1 MLAESRCP
9 ACLASVFCRWKRS
22 GRETD
27 VKEPQF
33 PDVKEYQIEPLLQ
46 RNIFL
51 GLETTLDLT
60 WKDWVIGR
68 EYTKTL
74 VIRNIRNK
82 LQKLHISAPGSKFF
96 SILNPKVV
104 LLSPG
109 TSVSIPITFKPLQKC
124 GYNDCIQFQAIE
136 GSFKVCLHAVLPSH
150 TLKVPESVMLPLCA
164 VEHYTLTSFPL
175 KNISKVQ
182 LSFKWDSAAPFQ
194 LSPEQGRLK
203 PGQQCVIEVDFQ
215 PLEAQVYQQ
224 QVHCT
229 YGEDGSKADSCC
241 AVLLQGIAK
250 YPFLQLRISNE
261 EEENIHGDIELD
273 FGSVAVGHSLSKHFE
288 IFNPSPVSV
297 WFSLSQL
304 PGAVAIFGSHFSWDV
319 TSEKIVPGGSI
330 QILVTYSPTEVD
342 IVSVEYLSLNYR
354 GSLSKSHVKLI
365 GKCLGPELCLS
376 SSVVDFGCVE
386 EKGSAVQ
393 TVELLNTSP
402 VQATYQWDID
412 SANSVFRV
420 SPASGTVLP
429 YGQIKV
435 NVSYKPTHPMPHH
448 RRVAC
453 LILLR
458 EPLFLDLIG
467 TCHPDFQKPVAL
479 TLEHLVEYKYKLCCM
494 SNSSDTQLGAPLPT
508 EEEGNSATVIP
519 PAPME
524 KSNEIR
530 EGHVDSLFTPSF
542 PFVSTEPSEL
552 LFNHKATSFI
562 ATSSAVSQC
571 VTFKNHTK
579 EKLSLMWT
587 VIQDSP
593 FCVTPS
599 SFELAPLKSTTA
611 LVTYEPR
618 QINTLHGGE
627 LECFAYCKMPKED
640 PSSEQVLPCLPCCVT
655 VRVISHSFQPGKEHF
670 TPSYILKPQQVVFPP
685 LSVISYRTV
694 LLQNNSDQPLTF
706 CLKHRTNSDLPRS
719 VHMSPGCGFIQPGQH
734 QILTIGAVP
743 TLYSPTDGFNL
754 PLQLNAAKFTKELT
768 VVSSLKKPC
777 VSFENSNSLHFSAT
791 AVGSKSQHTHS
802 IKNLSSVPI
811 KFQWVISER
820 DRNLI
825 WVEPDVG
832 KLHPNESLVQ
842 TWTFSPLTEK
852 TYAFK
857 PSLRFQSDDFNKSS
871 LSFKVE
877 GIGAAG
883 TIQAGEEL
891 LDMGESLVGSC
902 RSVNIP
908 IVNNC
913 SCPISFHLSVQLEEN
928 PPGSEDSSALHLDR
942 ETGTIASHSTVLL
955 GSTLRLGA
963 HGRYLWTIS
972 YQITDANG
980 FYTCPPKKLCEVQ
993 VKGVFPAL
1001 QVVDACSSGS
1011 VARLC
1016 KQYLWKLFSL
1026 DSFNEHLL
1034 STPCPAEITFKVSTK
1049 RSLNSL
1055 SSIPQVMLDCNFGAA
1070 PLQSEPSDFMLMF
1083 WNPGSVAVDWT
1094 FLFPEDQEMELED
1107 WAVTGQFSS
1116 KELQQMKVQDNQLF
1130 RVTPRSGT
1138 LLPGQK
1144 SSVHFCYSHDFI
1156 GIDRLPVLFKL
1167 SLGREFLLNF
1177 QGVTLNR
1184 NEPYLHFVS
1193 SHHVFTPVAIR
1204 DSSPPRQ
1211 IYELYNGGAVTVHYE
1226 VDQAVLSQLQMEN
1239 YDHPVLSCLSP
1250 QGEVLPGNKAML
1262 EWIFSPLEAKMYHI
1276 DVPIHI
1282 LERDSVIINFEGCG
1296 MDALSTS
1303 ANISIEYSDAKTHE
1317 HCAQKGP
1324 FPGQVALLSTDSVFI
1339 GDMPVCTKSS
1349 RVLFITS
1356 LSYTETVYF
1365 VWEIPTQSN
1374 QQVVQIHPERGCLGP
1389 GECVMCILTFVS
1401 DFPTVYQL
1409 DLICQITQEAA
1420 LIHYHK
1426 ALQCWEEEQK
1436 RQQNEFTITDKIP
1449 SRTQRI
1455 LVDEIPLAPPARKGA
1470 PLRKYKTLPPICGS
1484 EPVGNLYDKNKRAQ
1498 TRLERE
1504 SAKIWRRPQPPRPA
1518 LLHLSVTAHTYDIP
1532 DFYTHF
1538 PDQYLQ
1544 LTRTKQTLTNSSS
1557 TRHLA
1562 KLCPS
1567 TCGVERDIVVDIL
1580 TPLYRELLDDPAI
1593 AKSLMVLASSPPI
1606 YECQTSTSPSSTLP
1620 SSPQHSVQSSWTVD
1634 GEEAAV
1640 CLGKIP
1646 QIQATAESKHAP
1658 SDLAEAVLLKT
1669 LQNLMMEAVTG
1680 ELSLSAHPRRKLS
1693 TSSSARSRMS
1703 FAERS

>member
-9 ACLASVFCRWKRS
+9 ACLASAFCRWKRS
-22 GRETD
+22 SRETD
-27 VKEPQF
+27 VKEPQL
-33 PDVKEYQIEPLLQ
+33 PDIKQCQ
-46 RNIFL
+46 RKSHPQRSIFL

-60 WKDWVIGR
+60 WKDWVIER

-74 VIRNIRNK
+74 VISNIRNK
-82 LQKLHISAPGSKFF
+82 LQKLHISAPETKFF
-96 SILNPKVV
+96 SILNPEVV
-104 LLSPG
+104 ILSPG
-109 TSVSIPITFKPLQKC
+109 TSFSIPVTFKPLQKC
-124 GYNDCIQFQAIE
+124 GYKDCIQFQAIE
-136 GSFKVCLHAVLPSH
+136 GSFKVYLHAVLSNH
-150 TLKVPESVMLPLCA
+150 TMKVPESVMLPLCA

-182 LSFKWDSAAPFQ
+182 MSFKWNSAAPFQ

-203 PGQQCVIEVDFQ
+203 PGQQCVITVDFQ
-215 PLEAQVYQQ
+215 PVEAQVYQK

-229 YGEDGSKADSCC
+229 YGEDGNKANSCC
-241 AVLLQGIAK
+241 TVLLQGIGK
-250 YPFLQLRISNE
+250 YPYLQLRISNDKE
-261 EEENIHGDIELD
+261 ETSHGDIELD
-273 FGSVAVGHSLSKHFE
+273 FGSVAVGHSLSKQFE

-304 PGAVAIFGSHFSWDV
+304 PGAVAIFGPHFSWDV
-319 TSEKIVPGGSI
+319 TSEKIVPGGSV
-330 QILVTYSPTEVD
+330 QVLVTYSPTVVD

-354 GSLSKSHVKLI
+354 GSLSKSQVKLI
-365 GKCLGPELCLS
+365 GKCMGPELCLS
-376 SSVVDFGCVE
+376 STVVDFGCVE
-386 EKGSAVQ
+386 EKGSAEQ
-393 TVELLNTSP
+393 TVELLNSSP

-412 SANSVFRV
+412 CANSVFRV

-429 YGQIKV
+429 YSQIKV
-435 NVSYKPTHPMPHH
+435 KVSYKPTHPMPHH

-453 LILLR
+453 LILLG

-467 TCHPDFQKPVAL
+467 TCHTNLQEPVAL
-479 TLEHLVEYKYKLCCM
+479 TFEHLVEYKSTLCYMC
-494 SNSSDTQLGAPLPT
+494 NSSDTLLGVPL
-508 EEEGNSATVIP
+508 EEEGHSATAIP

-524 KSNEIR
+524 KLNEIR
-530 EGHVDSLFTPSF
+530 EEHVDSLFSPSF
-542 PFVSTEPSEL
+542 PFVSVEPSEL
-552 LFNHKATSFI
+552 LFNHKTRSFI
-562 ATSSAVSQC
+562 APSFAVSQC

-618 QINTLHGGE
+618 QINALHGGE
-627 LECFAYCKMPKED
+627 LECFAYCKMPQED
-640 PSSEQVLPCLPCCVT
+640 PSSEQDLPCLPCCVT
-655 VRVISHSFQPGKEHF
+655 VRVISHSFQPGKDHF
-670 TPSYILKPQQVVFPP
+670 TPSCILKPHQVVFPP
-685 LSVISYRTV
+685 LSLISYRTV
-694 LLQNNSDQPLTF
+694 LLQNNGDQPLTF
-706 CLKHRTNSDLPRS
+706 CLNYRTNSDLPRS

-743 TLYSPTDGFNL
+743 TLDSPTEGFNL
-754 PLQLNAAKFTKELT
+754 PLQLNADEFTKELT

-777 VSFENSNSLHFSAT
+777 VSFENSNELHFTAT
-791 AVGSKSQHTHS
+791 AVGSKSQHSHS

-811 KFQWVISER
+811 TFQWIISER
-820 DRNLI
+820 DQNLI
-825 WVEPDVG
+825 CVEPDAG

-852 TYAFK
+852 AYTFK
-857 PSLRFQSDDFNKSS
+857 PTLSFQSDDFNKSQ
-871 LSFKVE
+871 LIFRVN
-877 GIGAAG
+877 GTGAAG
-883 TIQAGEEL
+883 TIEAGKEL

-902 RSVNIP
+902 RSFNIP

-928 PPGSEDSSALHLDR
+928 PPDSEDNSALHLDF
-942 ETGTIASHSTVLL
+942 ETGTIASHSTVLI
-955 GSTLRLGA
+955 GSTLRLDAQGWYRWA
-963 HGRYLWTIS
+963 IS
-972 YQITDANG
+972 YQITDGNG
-980 FYTCPPKKLCEVQ
+980 FGVCPPEKLCELRA
-993 VKGVFPAL
+993 KGVFPTL

-1011 VARLC
+1011 VDRLC

-1034 STPCPAEITFKVSTK
+1034 STPCPAEITFKAPTKHRQNSVS
-1049 RSLNSL
+1049 SF
-1055 SSIPQVMLDCNFGAA
+1055 PQVILDFNFGAG
-1070 PLQSEPSDFMLMF
+1070 PLHSDPSDFMLMF
-1083 WNPGSVAVDWT
+1083 WNPGSISVNWT
-1094 FLFPEDQEMELED
+1094 FLFPEDQEMKLED
-1107 WAVTGQFSS
+1107 WAMTGQFSN
-1116 KELQQMKVQDNQLF
+1116 KELQEMKVQDNQLF

-1144 SSVHFCYSHDFI
+1144 CPVHFCYSHDFI

-1167 SLGREFLLNF
+1167 SLGRVFLLNF

-1184 NEPYLHFVS
+1184 NEPYLHFAS
-1193 SHHVFTPVAIR
+1193 NHHVFKPVAIR

-1226 VDQAVLSQLQMEN
+1226 VDQVVLSQLQMEN

-1262 EWIFSPLEAKMYHI
+1262 EWIFSPLEAKMYHV

-1282 LERDSVIINFEGCG
+1282 LEKDSVIINFEGRG
-1296 MDALSTS
+1296 MNALSTS
-1303 ANISIEYSDAKTHE
+1303 TNISIEHSDAKTQE
-1317 HCAQKGP
+1317 HRAQKGP
-1324 FPGQVALLSTDSVFI
+1324 FPGQVAWLSKDSVFI
-1339 GDMPVCTKSS
+1339 GDIPVCTKSS
-1349 RVLFITS
+1349 SIMFITS
-1356 LSYTETVYF
+1356 LSCTDTVHF

-1409 DLICQITQEAA
+1409 DLICQVTQNAA

-1426 ALQCWEEEQK
+1426 ALQCWEEEKK
-1436 RQQNEFTITDKIP
+1436 RQENEFTITDKIP
-1449 SRTQRI
+1449 SRTQRV
-1455 LVDEIPLAPPARKGA
+1455 LVDEILLAPPARKGA
-1470 PLRKYKTLPPICGS
+1470 PLPKYKTLPPICGS
-1484 EPVGNLYDKNKRAQ
+1484 KAVINLYDKNKRAQ
-1498 TRLERE
+1498 IRLQRE
-1504 SAKIWRRPQPPRPA
+1504 SANIWRRPQMPQPA
-1518 LLHLSVTAHTYDIP
+1518 LLHLSVTAHTYDVP

-1538 PDQYLQ
+1538 PDRYLQ
-1544 LTRTKQTLTNSSS
+1544 LTRIKQRLINSSS
-1557 TRHLA
+1557 TRRLA

-1567 TCGVERDIVVDIL
+1567 TCGAERDIVVDIL
-1580 TPLYRELLDDPAI
+1580 TPLYKDLLEDSAFVE
-1593 AKSLMVLASSPPI
+1593 SLMVLASKPPI
-1606 YECQTSTSPSSTLP
+1606 YEGQTSTSPSVTFP
-1620 SSPQHSVQSSWTVD
+1620 SSPQHSVQSNWTVD

-1640 CLGKIP
+1640 CLGKIS
-1646 QIQATAESKHAP
+1646 QIQATAESKHVP

-1680 ELSLSAHPRRKLS
+1680 ELTFSAYSRSKIP
-1693 TSSSARSRMS
+1693 TSFSVSRTS
-1703 FAERS
+1703 FAEGS